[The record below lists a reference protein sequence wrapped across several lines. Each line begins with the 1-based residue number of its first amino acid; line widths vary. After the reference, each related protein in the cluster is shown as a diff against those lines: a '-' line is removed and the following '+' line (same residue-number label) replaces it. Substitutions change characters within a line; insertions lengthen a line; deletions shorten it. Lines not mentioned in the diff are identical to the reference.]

1 MSQISDLLHFWSWQH
16 LRWEGVGL
24 HCGYYVLNSF
34 AALTGLSNTII
45 VRMCMITVTALPP
58 LLCSEQNWRNALEI
72 RIVKPNSLVLH
83 LEVFEILFCFS
94 NPLYHLLPHSSQIS
108 TYGFPLLYSAVPRC
122 GTHWSSLLVI
132 EKLFFLEFHSLS
144 VSCVPFFTRSID

>member
-108 TYGFPLLYSAVPRC
+108 TYGSRLLYSSCPKMRN
-122 GTHWSSLLVI
+122 SL
-132 EKLFFLEFHSLS
+132 KLSARLWKAILS
-144 VSCVPFFTRSID
+144 RVPFFKCFLCPVFH